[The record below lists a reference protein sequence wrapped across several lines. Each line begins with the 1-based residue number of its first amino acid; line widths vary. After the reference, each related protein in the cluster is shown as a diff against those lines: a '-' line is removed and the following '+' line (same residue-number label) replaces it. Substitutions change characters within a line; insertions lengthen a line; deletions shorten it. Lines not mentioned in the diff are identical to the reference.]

1 MNATRLFTIAFALA
15 VLAGCGNKG
24 PLVLPTP
31 PIDPATVPEVP
42 AEAAPEEA
50 APEETTPAETPA
62 VEPAEDGST
71 PPPAEVP
78 AETPATTDGDGNG

>member
-50 APEETTPAETPA
+50 APEETTPA

>member
-31 PIDPATVPEVP
+31 PAPIDLATVPEVP
-42 AEAAPEEA
+42 AEA